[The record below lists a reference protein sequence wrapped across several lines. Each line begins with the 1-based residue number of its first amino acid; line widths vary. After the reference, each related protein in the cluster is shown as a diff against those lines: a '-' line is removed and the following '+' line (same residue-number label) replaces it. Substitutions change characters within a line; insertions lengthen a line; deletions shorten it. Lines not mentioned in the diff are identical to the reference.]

1 MKYTDTQNLLMRSLM
16 FVPANNERYL
26 KSAAHSD
33 ADIILLDVEDSV
45 PGSVNKQV
53 ARDKIIEY
61 TNKKYFTQPLFP
73 RINDRESGH
82 LLKDLLQLT
91 ISGITGF
98 MYPKSQT
105 GEDIYFIDK
114 LLDAIEYEKGI
125 THGTYKLIPL
135 IETTS
140 AVLHAEEICK
150 ASPRVIA
157 VAFGCEDYVTDL
169 NGLHDDEEQSIFTA
183 RAMIA
188 MAARA
193 SGIIPIDTVHIKIR
207 DLEDLEKNIKIA
219 KNLGFEGM
227 LVLNPIEL
235 SLVHRHF
242 SPTYEEYLQAKSI
255 LDVSEKAIT
264 ESKGVTVMGNLFV
277 GPPMVAQARKIVS
290 KYNLIYSN
298 SI

>member
-26 KSAAHSD
+26 KSATHSD

-53 ARDKIIEY
+53 ARDKIVEY

-91 ISGITGF
+91 IPGITGF

-169 NGLHDDEEQSIFTA
+169 HGVHDGEEQSIFTA

-188 MAARA
+188 MSARA
-193 SGIIPIDTVHIKIR
+193 SGVIPIDTVHIKIR

-235 SLVHRHF
+235 SLVHHYF
-242 SPTYEEYLQAKSI
+242 SPTYEEYIQAKSI
-255 LDVSEKAIT
+255 LEVSEKAIT
-264 ESKGVTVMGNLFV
+264 EAKGVTVMGNLFV
-277 GPPMVAQARKIVS
+277 GPPMVNQARKIVS
-290 KYNLIYSN
+290 KYNLIH
-298 SI
+298 SIK